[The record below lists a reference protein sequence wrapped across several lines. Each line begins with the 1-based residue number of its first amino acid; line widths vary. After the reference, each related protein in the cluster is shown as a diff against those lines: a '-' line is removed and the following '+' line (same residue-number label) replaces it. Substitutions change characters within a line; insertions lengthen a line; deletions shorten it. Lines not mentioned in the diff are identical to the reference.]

1 MKCTKCGRAFR
12 QIDGLVSDVDE
23 TFRTRSF
30 VCCGAEHCKSLFE
43 LGEYEKADELQALW
57 GSRMMEA
64 FQGAAREGRAKS
76 NLQLILER
84 LKLR

>member
-1 MKCTKCGRAFR
+1 MVWEALREVLGAA
-12 QIDGLVSDVDE
+12 GSEEE
-23 TFRTRSF
+23 TFRTWSF

-43 LGEYEKADELQALW
+43 LGEYEQADELQALW
-57 GSRMMEA
+57 GSRMMGA